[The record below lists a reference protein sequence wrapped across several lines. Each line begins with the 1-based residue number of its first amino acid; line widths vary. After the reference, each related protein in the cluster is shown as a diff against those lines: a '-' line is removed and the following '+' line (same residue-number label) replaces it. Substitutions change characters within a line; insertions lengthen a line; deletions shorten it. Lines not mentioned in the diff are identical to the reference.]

1 MTPAET
7 ISRRDFVRGAATA
20 AAAAGVLATPMRA
33 AAAKK
38 PAGTSKLP
46 DGPLYELSLAE
57 AADLIRSRRLSPV
70 DLAVATLDR
79 IAEVEARVIAF
90 VFPYSEA
97 EVLTQARAAERLIRQ
112 GRYLGPLH
120 GITVG
125 VKDIYATKGK
135 PTEANSALYAGYV
148 PDFDAESVARLK
160 AGGSVILG
168 KTWTNETANG
178 TPDRVPPSTNP
189 WDPARTAGGSSTGSA
204 AGQAA
209 GEFIIGMGSC
219 TGGSIRGPA
228 ANCGITGF
236 KPTYGTISAHGVF
249 SLSYTLDHIGPL
261 LPTALDAALFTD
273 ALGGQDRK
281 DPTTRPV
288 KRYRLA
294 KRLLEAP
301 SRRPLRGVVVGIP
314 SQGDYFR
321 GVPNDEQLAAFDAAV
336 AVIKG
341 QGATIREVTADVL
354 PPPLTRTTDMWD
366 PICYSEVAAVRAQ
379 YLRDRPLDIGI
390 SNRQRIA
397 AGLLMPGNGYV
408 QAQRVRR
415 AWVENLLTLWDE
427 IDVLIHPADNIAALR
442 EGGGVPSARPS
453 SGSKSNVW
461 NLTGSP
467 AVAIPTGL
475 SAVER
480 MPLSMQCVALPGND
494 EEALL
499 VAHAFQL
506 ATDFHKAVPPL

>member
-1 MTPAET
+1 
-7 ISRRDFVRGAATA
+7 
-20 AAAAGVLATPMRA
+20 
-33 AAAKK
+33 
-38 PAGTSKLP
+38 
-46 DGPLYELSLAE
+46 
-57 AADLIRSRRLSPV
+57 
-70 DLAVATLDR
+70 
-79 IAEVEARVIAF
+79 
-90 VFPYSEA
+90 
-97 EVLTQARAAERLIRQ
+97 
-112 GRYLGPLH
+112 
-120 GITVG
+120 
-125 VKDIYATKGK
+125 
-135 PTEANSALYAGYV
+135 
-148 PDFDAESVARLK
+148 
-160 AGGSVILG
+160 
-168 KTWTNETANG
+168 
-178 TPDRVPPSTNP
+178 
-189 WDPARTAGGSSTGSA
+189 
-204 AGQAA
+204 
-209 GEFIIGMGSC
+209 MGSC

-228 ANCGITGF
+228 ADCGITGF

-273 ALGGQDRK
+273 ALGGQDPK

-301 SRRPLRGVVVGIP
+301 SRTPLRGVVVGIP

-321 GVPNDEQLAAFDAAV
+321 GVPNDEQQAAFDAAV
-336 AVIKG
+336 TVIKG

-354 PPPLTRTTDMWD
+354 PPPLTHTTDMWD
-366 PICYSEVAAVRAQ
+366 PICCGGRLGPRPVPTRPAARHRH
-379 YLRDRPLDIGI
+379 LEP
-390 SNRQRIA
+390 A
-397 AGLLMPGNGYV
+397 AHRRGPPDARHGYV
-408 QAQRVRR
+408 QAQRVRQ
-415 AWVENLLTLWDE
+415 AWVENMLTLWDE

-442 EGGGVPSARPS
+442 EGGGVPSVRTS

-475 SAVER
+475 SAAER

-506 ATDFHKAVPPL
+506 ATDFHTAVPPL

>member
-1 MTPAET
+1 MPAET
-7 ISRRDFVRGAATA
+7 ISRRQFVTGAAGA
-20 AAAAGVLATPMRA
+20 AAAAAALATPMA
-33 AAAKK
+33 ATATKK
-38 PAGTSKLP
+38 RPGTSKLP
-46 DGPLYELSLAE
+46 DGPLYELSLAD
-57 AADLIRSRRLSPV
+57 AAALIESGRLSPV
-70 DLAVATLDR
+70 DLALATLER
-79 IAEVEARVIAF
+79 IDEVEGQVIAF
-90 VFPYSEA
+90 VNRYPA
-97 EVLTQARAAERLIRQ
+97 DEVLVQARAAERLVRR

-135 PTEANSALYAGYV
+135 PTEANSQLYAGYV

-160 AGGSVILG
+160 AGSSVILG

-189 WDPARTAGGSSTGSA
+189 WDQLRTAGGSSTGSA

-261 LPTALDAALFTD
+261 VPTALDAALFTD
-273 ALGGQDRK
+273 VLGGQDPK

-288 KRYRLA
+288 ERYRLA
-294 KRLLEAP
+294 DRLLRAP
-301 SRRPLRGVVVGIP
+301 KRKPLRGLVVGIP
-314 SQGDYFR
+314 AEGDYFR
-321 GVPNDEQLAAFDAAV
+321 GVPNDEELAAFEDAV
-336 AVIKG
+336 AVVKA
-341 QGATIREVTADVL
+341 QGATITEVSADVL
-354 PPPLTRTTDMWD
+354 PAPLTRTQDMWD
-366 PICYSEVAAVRAQ
+366 PICFSEVAAVRAQ
-379 YLRDRPLDIGI
+379 YLLERPLDIGI
-390 SNRQRIA
+390 SNRQRIS
-397 AGLLMPGNGYV
+397 AGLLMPGNGYL
-408 QAQRVRR
+408 QAQRVRQ
-415 AWVENLLTLWDE
+415 AWIANLLTVWDG
-427 IDVLIHPADNIAALR
+427 IDVLIHPADNIAALKA
-442 EGGGVPSARPS
+442 GGGVPSARPS
-453 SGSKSNVW
+453 TGSKTNVW

-467 AVAIPTGL
+467 AIAIPTGL
-475 SAVER
+475 SAAER

-494 EEALL
+494 ADALL

-506 ATDFHKAVPPL
+506 ATDFHTAVPPL